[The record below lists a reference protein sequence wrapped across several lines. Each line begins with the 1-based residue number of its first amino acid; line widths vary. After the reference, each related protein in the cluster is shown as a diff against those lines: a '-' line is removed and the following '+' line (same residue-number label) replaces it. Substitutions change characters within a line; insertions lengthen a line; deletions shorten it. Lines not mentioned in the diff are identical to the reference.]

1 MMAKNKQDN
10 LVVIGGGGGVSQI
23 MLGAQPYFAHRTAVV
38 AVTDTGRSTG
48 VARALSGIPA
58 PGDLRNTLARL
69 AADPD
74 SLFAKLLQHRFH
86 SQDVPALEGM
96 AFGNLLIAALTEVTG
111 DFGIAVAMVAE
122 LVQSTAQILP
132 VSLVNTNLC
141 AELED
146 GSIMEHELAVRGRD
160 KPPIHR
166 LFLADPTAPAN
177 PQVLQAIGNA
187 AIVAIG
193 PGSFFTSVMA
203 TLLFV
208 GIGQA
213 LQQTKATVVFLCNTT
228 TQSGQ
233 TDGFCTLDHVQRLH
247 DLLGAGVVDV
257 ALINRSEHI
266 PAEVVARYAADG
278 IHLLQPDDRE
288 IASIAALGIEPMV
301 DDYTEPP
308 TEGRT
313 LWNKQDTIRHNPAYV
328 GEILWKVVQNY
339 A

>member
-1 MMAKNKQDN
+1 M
-10 LVVIGGGGGVSQI
+10 VIGGGGGVSQI
-23 MLGAQPYFAHRTAVV
+23 VLGAQPYFAHRTAVV

-48 VARALSGIPA
+48 VARALSSIPA
-58 PGDLRNTLARL
+58 PGDLRNTLAHL
-69 AADPD
+69 AANPD

-86 SQDVPALEGM
+86 SQDVPSLEGM
-96 AFGNLLIAALTEVTG
+96 AFGNLLIAALAEVTG
-111 DFGIAVAMVAE
+111 DFGIAVAIVAE
-122 LVQSTAQILP
+122 LVQSTAQVLP
-132 VSLVNTNLC
+132 VSLVDTNLC
-141 AELED
+141 AKLEN

-160 KPPIHR
+160 KPPIRH

-187 AIVAIG
+187 DIVAIG

-208 GIGQA
+208 GMGQA

-266 PAEVVARYAADG
+266 PADVVARYAADG
-278 IHLLQPDDRE
+278 IHLLQPDDSE
-288 IASIAALGIEPMV
+288 IARIAALGIAPMV

-308 TEGRT
+308 TEGQRRA

-328 GEILWKVVQNY
+328 GEILWKVVQSY